1 VPALPPWRFA
11 RHSAVLLLAVGAGSL
26 DAQPRRTPTRASTAA
41 LPAVGLMAAPFDTA
55 LLGGLT
61 WRNIGPARG
70 GRSVAVAGSVKRPME
85 FWMGTTGGGV
95 FKTTDGGSTWAP
107 ASDRYFGGTIGAI
120 AVAPSNPDIVYV
132 GGGEFPIRGNVSH
145 GDGMWK
151 SIDAGRTWARTGFD
165 DSRHFSKIRVHPENP
180 DIVYAAVFGHV
191 FGPSKERGIYKSVD
205 GGKSWKQVL
214 FRNDSTAAID
224 LSMDPFNPNV
234 LYAAL
239 WEAYRKP
246 WMLVSGGEGSG
257 IFKSTDA
264 GETWT
269 EITRNPG
276 MPKGL
281 IGNIG
286 LSASAAKP
294 NLVWAIIENDSGGVY
309 KSDDAGATWT
319 KTNSERKLR
328 QRAWYYTKIHA
339 DTKDPNAV
347 WVNNV
352 SFHKST
358 DGGKTFRAISA
369 PHGDSH
375 DFWQAPDNPMRM
387 IEANDG
393 GANVSMN
400 GGRAWS
406 AQTFAT
412 AQFYHVTTTN
422 HYPYKIC
429 GAQQDNSTLC
439 GPSRN
444 PGGIGINDWQDAGGG
459 ESGFISASPT
469 DPDIVFAG
477 SYGGYLTRKDM
488 RTGFERDIN
497 PWPLNPM
504 GHSAS
509 DAKYRMQWTF
519 PVIIS
524 PHNPKVLYV
533 GSNVIFKSLDE
544 GGSYTPISPDL
555 TRADPRTLG
564 PSGGPIT
571 KDQTGVETYATVFTI
586 AESPRQAGVIWAGSD
601 DGVVQVTRDAGKS
614 WTNVTPPLLKER
626 EWMRISMIEA
636 SPHDAGTAYLS
647 GNRYQLDDFE
657 PYFLKTTDFGKTW
670 SRIDRAGQPNGIAM
684 THFARVLREDPARRG
699 FLVAGTERMIY
710 GSLDD
715 GATWFSLRR
724 NMPIVPVH
732 DLVFKDNDIVVASH
746 GRSFF
751 VMDDISVLRQ
761 LAPTVAS
768 TRAHLFRPAVA
779 VRTPGGGGFGGFRFG
794 AGVGPNPPSGA
805 ITSYWLAD
813 PNRRVA
819 LEYADST
826 GRVVQRFSS
835 EPDSATVA
843 DSVRRIT
850 QRQQRMDSL
859 KAAGLSPDSI
869 TRLMAPPVV
878 AEGGPPDMEALMAQ
892 FMGGGGA
899 RAPRLPNKRGVNMYA
914 WNLREADASRFDG
927 MIMWAGSTTGPMVP
941 PGRYVVR
948 LLIDGQSVATQSL
961 DVRKDPRVTA
971 TQADLVAQYEL
982 LKQIRDRTTAANDAV
997 KTSRN
1002 VKSQLT
1008 DRSGQLAAPDK
1019 PAFSAMADPLATEL
1033 SDVEGDIYQ
1042 VRNQSGQDP
1051 LNYPIKVNNQIAA
1064 LVGVVGSTDAR
1075 PTAQS
1080 YTVFGILSKELE
1092 GYLVQMKKEL
1102 DTKLP
1107 AINAFLKSKGLQEI
1121 KPAPTDAKP
1130 KIAADDDADG
1140 SAGSATRQRW

>member
-1 VPALPPWRFA
+1 MPSRAVALLAMGLASALP
-11 RHSAVLLLAVGAGSL
+11 
-26 DAQPRRTPTRASTAA
+26 AQPRGAAPRAATPAT
-41 LPAVGLMAAPFDTA
+41 PAVASLAAPFDTA
-55 LLGGLT
+55 WLGGLT

-95 FKTTDGGSTWAP
+95 FKTTDGGNSWAP

-151 SIDAGRTWARTGFD
+151 STDAGRTWARVGFD
-165 DSRHFSKIRVHPENP
+165 DARHFSRIRVHPENP
-180 DIVYAAVFGHV
+180 DLVYAAVFGHV
-191 FGPSKERGIYKSVD
+191 FGPSKERGIYKSTD

-224 LSMDPFNPNV
+224 LTMDPFNPNV

-257 IFKSTDA
+257 IFKSTD
-264 GETWT
+264 GGDTWT

-281 IGNIG
+281 FGNIG
-286 LSASAAKP
+286 ISASAAKP
-294 NLVWAIIENDSGGVY
+294 NLVWAIIENDSGGVF
-309 KSDDAGATWT
+309 KSEDAGATWT

-352 SFHKST
+352 SFHKSS
-358 DGGKTFRAISA
+358 DGGKTFRAIGA

-400 GGRAWS
+400 GSRTWT
-406 AQTFAT
+406 AQTFST

-422 HYPYKIC
+422 HYPYQIC

-444 PGGIGINDWQDAGGG
+444 PGGIAISDWKDAGGG

-519 PVIIS
+519 PVVIS

-544 GGSYTPISPDL
+544 GGSYEAISPDL

-571 KDQTGVETYATVFTI
+571 RDQTGVETYATVFTI
-586 AESPRQAGVIWAGSD
+586 AESPKQAGVIWAGSD
-601 DGVVQVTRDAGKS
+601 DGIVHVTRDAGKT

-626 EWMRISMIEA
+626 EWMRISMIDA
-636 SPHDAGTAYLS
+636 SAHEAGTAYLA

-657 PYFLKTTDFGKTW
+657 PYFFKTTDFGKSWT
-670 SRIDRAGQPNGIAM
+670 RIDRAGQPNGMAM
-684 THFARVLREDPARRG
+684 THFARVLREDPKRKG

-710 GSLDD
+710 ASLDD

-724 NMPIVPVH
+724 NMPQVPVH

-768 TRAHLFRPAVA
+768 AKTHLFQPAPT

-805 ITSYWLAD
+805 ITYYWLAD
-813 PNRRVA
+813 ANRRVA
-819 LEYADST
+819 MEFADAT

-835 EPDSATVA
+835 EPDSATAA
-843 DSVRRIT
+843 DSVRRMT

-859 KAAGLSPDSI
+859 KAAGLGADSI
-869 TRLMAPPVV
+869 AKLMAPPVV
-878 AEGGPPDMEALMAQ
+878 AEGAPPDLEAMIAERMA
-892 FMGGGGA
+892 GGA
-899 RAPRLPNKRGVNMYA
+899 RAPRLPNKRGVNSFA

-927 MIMWAGSTTGPMVP
+927 MIFWAGSTTGPMVP

-948 LLIDGQSVATQSL
+948 LLVDGQPVASAPL
-961 DVRKDPRVTA
+961 EVRKDPRVTA
-971 TQADLVAQYEL
+971 TQADLIAQYEL
-982 LKQIRDRTTAANDAV
+982 LKQIRDRTTDANDAV

-1002 VKSQLT
+1002 VKAQLT
-1008 DRSGQLAAPDK
+1008 DRTSRLSATDK
-1019 PAFSAMADPLATEL
+1019 QEFATMAEPLNNGLTT
-1033 SDVEGDIYQ
+1033 VESEIYQ

-1075 PTAQS
+1075 PTKQS
-1080 YTVFGILSKELE
+1080 YTVFGILTKELE

-1102 DTKLP
+1102 DSKLP
-1107 AINAFLKSKGLQEI
+1107 AINAYLKTKGLQEI
-1121 KPAPTDAKP
+1121 KPAPTESKP
-1130 KIAADDDADG
+1130 KIAADEDDLLMH
-1140 SAGSATRQRW
+1140 SAARQRW